1 MLINV
6 NFNELLLEL
15 DSLSVYRNLLNDSVI
30 KKLYELG
37 DLIYKKEPGTDEF
50 IKKYN
55 EFFFE
60 LTSGSIQSL
69 KEHIIE
75 LILFDENP
83 YSRQSEKLPFENI
96 DKDLD
101 RLHVISAL
109 TSRKFKF
116 REHLQIRE
124 RKKV

>member
-1 MLINV
+1 VKKIREISESLDDGGIMLINV

-75 LILFDENP
+75 LILLM
-83 YSRQSEKLPFENI
+83 RI
-96 DKDLD
+96 
-101 RLHVISAL
+101 L
-109 TSRKFKF
+109 TQDSQKNY
-116 REHLQIRE
+116 L
-124 RKKV
+124 